1 MDARSNFSPSL
12 GHFIGLG
19 FLRNGRARLGEEV
32 QMVDHVR
39 NVKTTCKVVN
49 PVFFDP
55 DGGRARG

>member
-1 MDARSNFSPSL
+1 
-12 GHFIGLG
+12 
-19 FLRNGRARLGEEV
+19 
-32 QMVDHVR
+32 VDQVR